1 VAKKILEGKMMTN
14 EELIKISQE
23 GLGRTGKLFA
33 YEHYGVPPLIVTAEE
48 IDRLVQALDEI
59 FSTWI

>member
-1 VAKKILEGKMMTN
+1 MMTN